1 MNQLIYGDC
10 YETAKFVGTKS
21 AYATW
26 YATKFLLSNCYSI
39 AKISI
44 NSIFANSHK
53 IPKIYQ
59 QSKSNFKEGLAF
71 CGHFVSLMRQ
81 KKKTPSI
88 NPIIGNDEPLEDL
101 HHQQLII
108 KKSNLSI
115 IKDDFNLFKF
125 KMYLFVKK

>member
-44 NSIFANSHK
+44 NSIFANSRK
-53 IPKIYQ
+53 IPNIYQ
-59 QSKSNFKEGLAF
+59 QSKSNFKQGLAF

-81 KKKTPSI
+81 KNFFSI
-88 NPIIGNDEPLEDL
+88 NPIIGNYEPLEDL
-101 HHQQLII
+101 HHQPFNQ
-108 KKSNLSI
+108 SNLSI
-115 IKDDFNLFKF
+115 F
-125 KMYLFVKK
+125 